1 MKNIYQETL
10 NLLSVRDDFAL
21 STVVRSAGSTPQKAG
36 SSAII
41 GPGGIIA
48 GTLGGG
54 RVEGEILRIF
64 RESRNSGYNKFDLN
78 SDISHKDESI
88 CGGRMDI
95 LTDSNPA
102 ANSKIFEEL
111 SDSLK
116 KGQHGI
122 LTTYVIFNDDNSI
135 NIKRHWSAGKK
146 ENGVHLKMEKN
157 TLIFHEP
164 VLPPE
169 HLIIAGAG
177 HIGKALSHIGNLLGF
192 EVTVMDNRPEFA
204 NKIKLPDADHIIAG
218 DYDEIMK
225 AIPENSSSYIVIV
238 TQGHS
243 SDAIVLRN
251 CIGSEAAYI
260 GMIGSKRKIELMR
273 KNFIINKWA
282 TPGQWDLIH
291 APVGINIGSQT
302 VQEIALSIAAELV
315 LIRNSK
321 RN

>member
-54 RVEGEILRIF
+54 RVEGEIVRFF
-64 RESRNSGYNKFDLN
+64 RESRNSGYHKFDLN
-78 SDISHKDESI
+78 SDISDKDESI
-88 CGGRMDI
+88 CGGKMDI
-95 LTDSNPA
+95 LVDSNPSA
-102 ANSKIFEEL
+102 HKKIFEEL
-111 SDSLK
+111 CESLK
-116 KGQHGI
+116 KGLNGI
-122 LTTYVIFNDDNSI
+122 LTTRVILNDDSI
-135 NIKRHWSAGKK
+135 IDIDRQWFEGEKDT
-146 ENGVHLKMEKN
+146 GVHLAIEKN
-157 TLIFHEP
+157 TFVYQEQ
-164 VLPPE
+164 VRPPE

-177 HIGKALSHIGNLLGF
+177 HIGKALSHLGNLLGF
-192 EVTVMDNRPEFA
+192 EVTVLDSRLDFA
-204 NKIKLPDADHIIAG
+204 DKITIPDADYIITG
-218 DYDEIMK
+218 DFNEIMK
-225 AIPENSSSYIVIV
+225 SIPIYSSSYIVIA
-238 TQGHS
+238 TQGHN
-243 SDAIVLRN
+243 SDSIVLNN

-273 KNFIINKWA
+273 KNFISNKLA
-282 TPGQWDLIH
+282 TAEQWDSIH
-291 APVGINIGSQT
+291 TPVGLDIGSQT

-315 LIRNSK
+315 LVRNSR